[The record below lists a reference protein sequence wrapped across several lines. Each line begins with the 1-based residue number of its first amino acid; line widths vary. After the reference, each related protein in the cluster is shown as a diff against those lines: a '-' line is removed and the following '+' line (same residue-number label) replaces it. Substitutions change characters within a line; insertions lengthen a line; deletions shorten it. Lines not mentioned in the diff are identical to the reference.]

1 MENESSVSL
10 KWLLTSGT
18 VDLNP
23 EQVPLSKDTV
33 SFGTQ
38 KTRPVVLQIKCHAIQ
53 GLFWILP
60 VLNGPHTATDG
71 NVAKGHIENGD
82 HGQRGQPKITAV
94 LKKTAFELTLAL
106 PANSNSTTATNACS
120 LSKQPF
126 KHTYTV
132 YESLLSKSLL
142 HFWLG

>member
-71 NVAKGHIENGD
+71 NVAKGHLENGD

-94 LKKTAFELTLAL
+94 LKKDSFRVNTGTSGQFKLD
-106 PANSNSTTATNACS
+106 NSNKCMQLEQIAIQTHVHC
-120 LSKQPF
+120 
-126 KHTYTV
+126 V
-132 YESLLSKSLL
+132 
-142 HFWLG
+142 